1 MINNFDLKHKIILL
15 TGSSGLLA
23 KNFILEILK
32 FNGKIILLDKKKSK
46 LAKNKNLFFLKCDLS
61 SEAEVKKTFRH
72 IEKKIGIPDV
82 LINNAALN
90 PQTREINNNDFS
102 LENFQKSYWD
112 KDIKNSLTTAFLCT
126 KYFGKYNSKK
136 KRVILN
142 ISSDLGV
149 IAPNQSIYKN
159 KKKENFKPV
168 SYSVIKHGIIGL
180 TKYTSTFWNEKNI
193 RCNAVAFG
201 GVYNKQKKAFV
212 KKISKLI
219 PMGRMAHENEYNS
232 TIIYLISDA
241 SSYMNGAVV
250 VVDGGRTAW

>member
-159 KKKENFKPV
+159 KKK
-168 SYSVIKHGIIGL
+168 
-180 TKYTSTFWNEKNI
+180 
-193 RCNAVAFG
+193 
-201 GVYNKQKKAFV
+201 
-212 KKISKLI
+212 KILNLY
-219 PMGRMAHENEYNS
+219 P
-232 TIIYLISDA
+232 TLL
-241 SSYMNGAVV
+241 
-250 VVDGGRTAW
+250 